1 MSAGRILLLVAGT
14 IAGLAAAALIAAGT
28 TALWADHSKT
38 DKDGY
43 FSSGR
48 QAVSTQTHAFVSDPI
63 DIDDGA
69 DWIFDDQGNLTF
81 RIATAGTDGQPVFVG
96 VAPKDA
102 VATYL
107 TGVSYEQVTDIDGD
121 PFRLNTTPHSGTAK
135 PIAPT
140 RAGIW
145 EQSVSGTGTQTL
157 EWKPKQ
163 GDWAVVVMNADGS
176 AGVTTQSTFGAKVT
190 FLAEVGLALLAAG
203 LVLLVASVLF
213 VYFALRGRGTTT
225 AGGAAAVPATA

>member
-1 MSAGRILLLVAGT
+1 MIAEPTRTPWNSLNARLEGPAGLQLTLFTELGSPSSHANPAARGSSISVEPPRCHPRGMTTRQGATPCQLDESSSWWRGT

-63 DIDDGA
+63 EIDEGA

-81 RIATAGTDGQPVFVG
+81 RIATAGTDGRPVFVG

-102 VATYL
+102 VART
-107 TGVSYEQVTDIDGD
+107 
-121 PFRLNTTPHSGTAK
+121 
-135 PIAPT
+135 
-140 RAGIW
+140 
-145 EQSVSGTGTQTL
+145 
-157 EWKPKQ
+157 
-163 GDWAVVVMNADGS
+163 
-176 AGVTTQSTFGAKVT
+176 
-190 FLAEVGLALLAAG
+190 
-203 LVLLVASVLF
+203 
-213 VYFALRGRGTTT
+213 
-225 AGGAAAVPATA
+225 

>member
-63 DIDDGA
+63 EIDEGA
-69 DWIFDDQGNLTF
+69 DWIFDEQGDLTF
-81 RIATAGTDGQPVFVG
+81 RIAAAGAGGEPVFVG

-121 PFRLNTTPHSGTAK
+121 PFQLDTTPHSGTAT

-145 EQSVSGTGTQTL
+145 ERSVSGAGTQTL
-157 EWKPKQ
+157 DWRPKQ

-176 AGVTTQSTFGAKVT
+176 AGVSTQSTFGAKVS
-190 FLAEVGLALLAAG
+190 FLAEVGLALLVGG
-203 LVLLVASVLF
+203 LVLLVSSVLF
-213 VYFALRGRGTTT
+213 VYFALRGRGTTPT
-225 AGGAAAVPATA
+225 APAVAVPLTA

>member
-1 MSAGRILLLVAGT
+1 
-14 IAGLAAAALIAAGT
+14 
-28 TALWADHSKT
+28 
-38 DKDGY
+38 
-43 FSSGR
+43 
-48 QAVSTQTHAFVSDPI
+48 
-63 DIDDGA
+63 
-69 DWIFDDQGNLTF
+69 
-81 RIATAGTDGQPVFVG
+81 
-96 VAPKDA
+96 
-102 VATYL
+102 
-107 TGVSYEQVTDIDGD
+107 
-121 PFRLNTTPHSGTAK
+121 
-135 PIAPT
+135 
-140 RAGIW
+140 
-145 EQSVSGTGTQTL
+145 VSGTGTQTL

>member
-63 DIDDGA
+63 EIDEGA
-69 DWIFDDQGNLTF
+69 DWIFDDQGHLTF
-81 RIATAGTDGQPVFVG
+81 RIASAGTDGKPVFVG

-135 PIAPT
+135 PIAPAH
-140 RAGIW
+140 AGIW

-176 AGVTTQSTFGAKVT
+176 AGVSTQSTFGAKVT

-203 LVLLVASVLF
+203 IVLLVASVLF

-225 AGGAAAVPATA
+225 PGGAAVPVTA